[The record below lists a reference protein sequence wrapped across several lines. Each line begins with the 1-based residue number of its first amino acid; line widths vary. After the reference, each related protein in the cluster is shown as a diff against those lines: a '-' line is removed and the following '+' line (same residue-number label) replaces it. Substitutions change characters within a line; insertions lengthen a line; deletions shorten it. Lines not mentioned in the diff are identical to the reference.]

1 MSYKVNLTSLN
12 ATTIDILNTIRANAS
27 AEYADSIPVVTT
39 AMDIP
44 NVGQT
49 IMGVP
54 SFQNE
59 FLEALIN
66 RIALV
71 VVRSVTF
78 NNPYK
83 NLKKGYLSYGETVE
97 EIFVNIVQAYDYNP
111 EKGASRELKRYL
123 PDVKSVFHVINYKA
137 VYPVTISEDELATAF
152 LSADGVTSLITK
164 IIDSVYKGVEYDEY
178 LLFKYMLIK
187 NISSGK
193 FKPVSI
199 GDGTDLNKSASAI
212 KGVSNKFRFV
222 SKNFNQ
228 AGVRNNSTIDN
239 QAIFM
244 DSDFNASFDVEVLA
258 SAFNMD
264 KANFMGKLYL
274 IDDWTTFDNE
284 RFDVIRENS
293 TGIEEVTEDEL
304 ALMENVK
311 CALLDENWFQVYD
324 NKNKFTEKYIASN
337 MEWNYFYHIWKT
349 ISYSPYENA
358 VVFCLD
364 SATTAL
370 PATINVSVDSVSTS
384 DTGNV
389 ICLAIADTDTLSPTT
404 LKFIQT
410 ETLTE
415 AGIGVHPY
423 GAYLIPPS
431 QKATQI
437 QIVAEID
444 GATYT
449 NTTTKIT
456 TATAIGTKIALT
468 KQG

>member
-27 AEYADSIPVVTT
+27 AEYADSIPVVAT
-39 AMDIP
+39 AMDVP
-44 NVGQT
+44 SVGEI

-228 AGVRNNSTIDN
+228 AGVRNNSNIDN

-284 RFDVIRENS
+284 RFDVIRQNS
-293 TGIEEVTEDEL
+293 TGIEEVTQPEL
-304 ALMENVK
+304 ALMKNVK
-311 CALLDENWFQVYD
+311 CVLLDEKWFQVYD

-349 ISYSPYENA
+349 VSYSPYENA

-364 SATTAL
+364 SATTTL

-415 AGIGVHPY
+415 SGIGVHPY

-431 QKATQI
+431 QKETQI

-468 KQG
+468 KQA

>member
-12 ATTIDILNTIRANAS
+12 ASTIDILNTIRANAS

-44 NVGQT
+44 NVGQV

-111 EKGASRELKRYL
+111 EKGASRELRRYL

-228 AGVRNNSTIDN
+228 AGVRNNSNIDN

-244 DSDFNASFDVEVLA
+244 SSDFNASFDVEVLA

-284 RFDVIRENS
+284 RFDVIRQNS
-293 TGIEEVTEDEL
+293 TGIEEVTQAEL

-311 CALLDENWFQVYD
+311 CVLLDEKWFQVYD

-349 ISYSPYENA
+349 VSYSPYENA

>member
-27 AEYADSIPVVTT
+27 AEYADSIPVVAT

-44 NVGQT
+44 SVGEI

-228 AGVRNNSTIDN
+228 AGVRNNSNIDN

-284 RFDVIRENS
+284 RFDVIRQNS
-293 TGIEEVTEDEL
+293 TGIEEVTQPEL
-304 ALMENVK
+304 ALMKNVK
-311 CALLDENWFQVYD
+311 CVLLDEKWFQVYD

-349 ISYSPYENA
+349 VSYSPYENA

-364 SATTAL
+364 STTTTL
-370 PATINVSVDSVSTS
+370 PASINVSVDSVSTS

-415 AGIGVHPY
+415 SGIGVHPY

-431 QKATQI
+431 QKETQI

-456 TATAIGTKIALT
+456 TATAIGSKIALT